1 MTDPN
6 ETLPLVQAYK
16 EIDQLKAEL
25 DGIKSR
31 QETDLTEQKRVVAG
45 LIQIASSLPSDEDVF
60 HPKSVE
66 TAKDALALIDQLY
79 LSNMGYGYAIEVLRR
94 NMGLDNTSHDFS
106 ECLETFNNLK
116 AELAKAQDENARLLA
131 MLTELYC
138 DPLIGATR
146 AQKIHCA
153 LFGQSNALRDLLAPT
168 IELLKDGVLSWEGEG
183 PAISRARFEVEMTRL
198 KAKLE
203 GKV

>member
-1 MTDPN
+1 MTDHNDAKPTNARADAERWLNGEISLGRFIHNSSLESCYAQASDFAGGIAN
-6 ETLPLVQAYK
+6 EFSAKLASAAH
-16 EIDQLKAEL
+16 EIDRLKAEL
-25 DGIKSR
+25 
-31 QETDLTEQKRVVAG
+31 V
-45 LIQIASSLPSDEDVF
+45 
-60 HPKSVE
+60 
-66 TAKDALALIDQLY
+66 
-79 LSNMGYGYAIEVLRR
+79 
-94 NMGLDNTSHDFS
+94 
-106 ECLETFNNLK
+106 
-116 AELAKAQDENARLLA
+116 KAQAENARLLA